1 MAVFYLLA
9 FVILLFGVRIQREGF
24 FADSLSKEQTNAIK
38 GFFILMVFISHC
50 MLDIRKT
57 GYEFVG
63 QLDSIGMQIRSEF
76 GQLVVVMF
84 LFYSGFGVMES
95 YIQKGRDYVKTFPK
109 NRILTTLLNFDIAVV
124 AFVVLDFLLGI
135 KLGWKQVVLS
145 LSGWESVGN
154 SNWYIFVVLF
164 CYCVAYVAFLTIPSN
179 SNRRKALWVA
189 SLLIVVGMV
198 ALSFLKPSRWY
209 NTILCFPAGMFLS
222 TYKDRIL
229 FICKG
234 HYLLALLI
242 SLVVFVVFRVL
253 PLPSLHG
260 LIFNIQGIAFAFLV
274 FLLTMKIKTGNVVLH
289 WLGINLF
296 PIYIYQRIPM
306 VAIAGIAGGQ
316 FVCNY
321 PFVFIVSC
329 FVVTCLIALG
339 YKYWRIKFC

>member
-1 MAVFYLLA
+1 MAIFYLLA
-9 FVILLFGVRIQREGF
+9 FVILLFGVRIQKEGL
-24 FADSLSKEQTNAIK
+24 FADCLSKEQTNAIK

-63 QLDSIGMQIRSEF
+63 PLDSIGMQIRSEF

-95 YIQKGRDYVKTFPK
+95 YVQKGRDYVRAFPK
-109 NRILTTLLNFDIAVV
+109 NRILTTLLNFDIAVL
-124 AFVVLDFLLGI
+124 AFVVLDFSLGI
-135 KLGWKQVVLS
+135 KLGWKQVALS
-145 LSGWESVGN
+145 LTGWESVGN

-179 SNRRKALWVA
+179 RRKALWLV
-189 SLLIVVGMV
+189 SLLIVVGMAV
-198 ALSFLKPSRWY
+198 LSFLKPSWWY

-222 TYKDRIL
+222 VYKDKT
-229 FICKG
+229 FSICKE
-234 HYLLALLI
+234 HFLIVLLVL
-242 SLVVFVVFRVL
+242 LVVFIAFRLL

-260 LIFNIQGIAFAFLV
+260 LIYNVQGIAFAFLV
-274 FLLTMKIKTGNVVLH
+274 FLLTMKIKTGNVVLN

-306 VAIAGIAGGQ
+306 IAITGLAGER

-321 PFVFIVSC
+321 PYVFIVSC
-329 FVVTCLIALG
+329 FVVTCLIAWG
-339 YKYWRIKFC
+339 YKYWRIRLC